1 MRRARRGPR
10 GGYPGPG
17 AGATLG
23 RMTRTRRSPLALALA
38 LALANAACTSAPP
51 IDPSRYNAAAVAATE
66 VRIRGTWVLQTYNP
80 ATPLEPML
88 AALLGFQL
96 GQMVITFD
104 GQRAVATSPG
114 VHTERTYRVLQAQGD
129 QFQIALMDEQG
140 VSYQAAG
147 LFVGDNEVRF
157 QSYTAPWKGNGSLR
171 RSSGPA
177 MMPLPPPP

>member
-1 MRRARRGPR
+1 MIRNRALWL
-10 GGYPGPG
+10 
-17 AGATLG
+17 TLVG
-23 RMTRTRRSPLALALA
+23 ALALSG
-38 LALANAACTSAPP
+38 AACTNAPP
-51 IDPSRYNAAAVAATE
+51 IDPSKVNAASIAAID
-66 VRIRGTWVLQTYNP
+66 VRLRGTWVLQSYNP

-96 GQMVITFD
+96 GQMVVTFD

-147 LFVGDNEVRF
+147 LFMGENDVRF
-157 QSYTAPWKGNGSLR
+157 QSYTAPWKGNGALR
-171 RSSGPA
+171 RSSGPG
-177 MMPLPPPP
+177 MMALPPPP